1 MLVLSRKPNEAII
14 INGNIRVMVVG
25 IRGSH
30 VRLGIE
36 APESVAIFREELCQ
50 WNGVDEQPESGVRP
64 RMTSE
69 PTVLSSGGSL

>member
-25 IRGSH
+25 IRGNH

-36 APESVAIFREELCQ
+36 APESVAIFREELCN
-50 WNGVDEQPESGVRP
+50 WNGVKAEPEKPIPARVTGAQAAV
-64 RMTSE
+64 
-69 PTVLSSGGSL
+69 

>member
-25 IRGSH
+25 IRGNH

-36 APESVAIFREELCQ
+36 APESVAIFREELCERH
-50 WNGVDEQPESGVRP
+50 GVHQETPEESPSRVAIEQ
-64 RMTSE
+64 
-69 PTVLSSGGSL
+69 TVM

>member
-25 IRGSH
+25 IRGNH

-36 APESVAIFREELCQ
+36 APDSVAIFREELCD
-50 WNGVDEQPESGVRP
+50 WNGVNAEPAEPVRAGVP
-64 RMTSE
+64 S
-69 PTVLSSGGSL
+69 PQTVM

>member
-25 IRGSH
+25 IRGNH

-50 WNGVDEQPESGVRP
+50 WNGVDEQPEGPPPARVP
-64 RMTSE
+64 LE
-69 PTVLSSGGSL
+69 QTVM